1 MPDASGPR
9 WRKLGGSAPLIRFFF
24 CKSCNYLFTT
34 FMGVHS
40 QHGVKKKKKKAAF
53 DFMLS
58 V

>member
-9 WRKLGGSAPLIRFFF
+9 WRKLGGSTPLIRFFF
-24 CKSCNYLFTT
+24 FLNLVIIFLLLLRVYT
-34 FMGVHS
+34 HS
-40 QHGVKKKKKKAAF
+40 LEEKKKAAF